1 MAVPRRKNEKQN
13 LIEVPTLITEEGLID
28 TKYFNVVGLKE
39 ELPTGKSSFL
49 VGGSEF
55 LKPNVKIKIEILDSE
70 GNVIYTEPVRGY
82 RENNLRRVSIE
93 IYGDAVPGIATLTL
107 LVSIAQ

>member
-1 MAVPRRKNEKQN
+1 MAVPRRVNKKQN

-55 LKPNVKIKIEILDSE
+55 LKPKTI
-70 GNVIYTEPVRGY
+70 GWFMA
-82 RENNLRRVSIE
+82 
-93 IYGDAVPGIATLTL
+93 AVELHLMFLYQMITVCQSSLNP
-107 LVSIAQ
+107 